1 MIHPEILIGVDESGK
16 GDFFGPLVIT
26 AFLAPEK
33 DTNKLKSL
41 GVRDGKTLS
50 VNRTH
55 EIARALKEN
64 FNYSTI
70 VYFPEDYNNQYKIIK
85 NLNKLLA
92 EGHAEAISSLYNQ
105 HQADMAISDKFG
117 KPEHLEKAL
126 FKRKCTIELKQI
138 VKGETII
145 QVAAASIIARSEFIE
160 QMDNLSEKYGFE
172 IPRGASSIVD
182 QAGIKFVDE
191 QGLNS
196 LNLVAKLHFK
206 NYQRIIKPNL
216 FA

>member
-1 MIHPEILIGVDESGK
+1 MTQPDILIGVDESGK

-26 AFLAPEK
+26 AFLASNKEI
-33 DTNKLKSL
+33 NKLKSL

-55 EIARALKEN
+55 EIARNLKED
-64 FNYSTI
+64 FKYST
-70 VYFPEDYNNQYKIIK
+70 VVFLPENYNKQYEKIK

-105 HQADMAISDKFG
+105 YKADMAISDKFG

-126 FKRKCTIELKQI
+126 MRRKCNIDLKQI
-138 VKGETII
+138 VKGEKII

-160 QMDNLSEKYGFE
+160 QIEQLSDKHDFVL
-172 IPRGASSIVD
+172 PRGASSLVD
-182 QAGIKFVDE
+182 EAGIKFADKM
-191 QGLNS
+191 GLQS